1 MSMFAVL
8 NSALP
13 RFIQLMIVLILIA
26 SMTSDFFKKDIY
38 SALLYQDAR
47 WLLHKTNGSILHYQ
61 HMRIQF
67 DGGIFI
73 LLSLTDDALR
83 KQSLIL
89 FKDQLTHEQLRMI
102 HVFSQFPHKKIN

>member
-1 MSMFAVL
+1 MIYVL
-8 NSALP
+8 L
-13 RFIQLMIVLILIA
+13 
-26 SMTSDFFKKDIY
+26 KKEPY

-47 WLLHKTNGSILHYQ
+47 WLLHKKNGAILHYQ

-73 LLSLTDDALR
+73 LLSLTDDVLR
-83 KQSLIL
+83 KQLLIL

-102 HVFSQFPHKKIN
+102 HVFSQFRHKK